1 MFRTRHRHEIP
12 SLNTT
17 SPADISFMLLI
28 FFLVTSSM
36 NTDKGI
42 LRQMPPMEKEQQKEQ
57 RVKEENVMRLSLDAD
72 DHLLCDEQP
81 IQVKELA
88 ERIRLFADHE
98 KSRERIVMLSIH
110 PQASYQA
117 YFQLQNALVNGY
129 ASLQNEKA
137 KARFGKPLK
146 YCTQEQRQQIREQYP
161 QRVSEDTYQKGGGDG
176 TD

>member
-1 MFRTRHRHEIP
+1 MFRSRRRHEIP

-17 SPADISFMLLI
+17 STADISFMLLI

-42 LRQMPPMEKEQQKEQ
+42 LRQMPPVEKEQKDQ

-72 DHLLCDEQP
+72 DHVLCDEQP
-81 IQVKELA
+81 ISMKELPK
-88 ERIRLFADHE
+88 RVRQFADHA
-98 KSRERIVMLSIH
+98 KSKDRVVMLSVS

-129 ASLQNEKA
+129 ATLQNEKA
-137 KARFGKPLK
+137 KARFGKPLR
-146 YCTQEQRQQIREQYP
+146 YCTPEQRQQIREQYP
-161 QRVSEDTYQKGGGDG
+161 QRVSEDTYEKGGADG